1 MIPRV
6 SYVISSLLITED
18 DQDGMMLPAI
28 GEDNNGDAT
37 DQDFCRSITN
47 ECDHLESDFPVHPEP
62 LYEGSDSDCSE
73 YEYESV
79 PLVEILNRYCLKVK
93 EEAMVSA
100 KTMESIREVTISLM
114 EAQTS
119 QCQGHVHKVLEKHGV
134 DPSSMPEL
142 EDAFTLLQW
151 MHDSPE
157 LNDRNFIRQSF
168 PK

>member
-47 ECDHLESDFPVHPEP
+47 DCDHLESDFSVHHEL

-73 YEYESV
+73 YEYEFV
-79 PLVEILNRYCLKVK
+79 PLVEILNRYCLNVK
-93 EEAMVSA
+93 
-100 KTMESIREVTISLM
+100 
-114 EAQTS
+114 
-119 QCQGHVHKVLEKHGV
+119 
-134 DPSSMPEL
+134 
-142 EDAFTLLQW
+142 
-151 MHDSPE
+151 
-157 LNDRNFIRQSF
+157 
-168 PK
+168 

>member
-47 ECDHLESDFPVHPEP
+47 ECDHLESDFSVHHEP

-79 PLVEILNRYCLKVK
+79 PLVEILNRYCLNVK
-93 EEAMVSA
+93 
-100 KTMESIREVTISLM
+100 
-114 EAQTS
+114 
-119 QCQGHVHKVLEKHGV
+119 
-134 DPSSMPEL
+134 
-142 EDAFTLLQW
+142 
-151 MHDSPE
+151 
-157 LNDRNFIRQSF
+157 
-168 PK
+168 

>member
-18 DQDGMMLPAI
+18 DQDGMMLLAI

-37 DQDFCRSITN
+37 DQDFCRSISN
-47 ECDHLESDFPVHPEP
+47 ECDHLESDFPVHPKP

-93 EEAMVSA
+93 
-100 KTMESIREVTISLM
+100 
-114 EAQTS
+114 
-119 QCQGHVHKVLEKHGV
+119 
-134 DPSSMPEL
+134 
-142 EDAFTLLQW
+142 
-151 MHDSPE
+151 
-157 LNDRNFIRQSF
+157 
-168 PK
+168 

>member
-28 GEDNNGDAT
+28 AEDNNGDAT

-62 LYEGSDSDCSE
+62 LYEGSDRDCSE

-157 LNDRNFIRQSF
+157 LNDRNFITQSF